1 MCREVREVRSLGLL
15 SGILGSL
22 MDNKKKPQ
30 EGKSQ
35 STAFQP
41 ATLHE
46 KAK

>member
-1 MCREVREVRSLGLL
+1 MCRQVREVRSLGLL

-22 MDNKKKPQ
+22 MGNRKKPQ
-30 EGKSQ
+30 EWKSQ

-41 ATLHE
+41 APLHE